1 MFCMIDDGALNRLS
15 AIIGIC
21 GENFCSF
28 IADTRLTAN
37 FGEDH
42 KTISDTNQK
51 IFKINERVLFGMTG
65 LFWKDERIL
74 APLNIYP
81 DHSVITLRMAY
92 KAVIDY
98 IEKNKYEMLPPRNY
112 LIGGKDN
119 KGKFCIYEAQVNFK
133 TYEAETILRI
143 PEPPATN
150 FGISCSLPPKLCSRS
165 DEFVG
170 IVENCIT
177 NSKTHRE
184 MIRKVSG
191 VIGKIAE
198 LDDTVGGSVSALSV
212 F

>member
-1 MFCMIDDGALNRLS
+1 MFCKIDDGELNRMS
-15 AIIGIC
+15 TIIGIC

-28 IADTRLTAN
+28 IADTRLTAYCEEGIIADN
-37 FGEDH
+37 
-42 KTISDTNQK
+42 DTTEK

-65 LFWKDERIL
+65 VFWKDEKIL

-98 IEKNKYEMLPPRNY
+98 IEREKYEMLPMRNY
-112 LIGGKDN
+112 MIGGKNN
-119 KGKFCIYEAQVNFK
+119 KGKFCIYEVQVNFK
-133 TYEAETILRI
+133 TYEAETTLRI
-143 PEPPATN
+143 PEPPTTN
-150 FGISCSLPPKLCSRS
+150 YGISCSLPPKLCSRS

-170 IVENCIT
+170 MVGNCVT
-177 NSKTHRE
+177 SSNTHGE
-184 MIRKVSG
+184 MIEKVSG

-198 LDDTVGGSVSALSV
+198 SDDTVGGSVSALSV

>member
-1 MFCMIDDGALNRLS
+1 MFCMIDDGELNRMS

-28 IADTRLTAN
+28 IADTRLIAN
-37 FGEDH
+37 FAEDH
-42 KTISDTNQK
+42 KTISDTTQK
-51 IFKINERVLFGMTG
+51 IFKINECVLFGMTG
-65 LFWKDERIL
+65 LFRAGEKVL
-74 APLNIYP
+74 APFDIYQ

-119 KGKFCIYEAQVNFK
+119 KGKFCIYEAQVNFN
-133 TYEAETILRI
+133 TYEAEAILRI
-143 PEPPATN
+143 PEPPTTN
-150 FGISCSLPPKLCSRS
+150 YGISCSLPPKLCSRS

-170 IVENCIT
+170 MVGNCVT
-177 NSKTHRE
+177 SSNTHGE
-184 MIRKVSG
+184 MIEKVSG

-198 LDDTVGGSVSALSV
+198 LDDTVGGNVSALSV